1 MVQNWIVDW
10 STACNFRVWEK
21 GDLVKGGTSYYK
33 IKRQVDFSFHFSEWK
48 IGIDIFL
55 CQWPLEA
62 VEAKGGQWVNKLELG
77 YVKKSFF
84 RNFFHLKGPSVNFF
98 FKGQFFIHQNLN
110 FQVNETILL

>member
-33 IKRQVDFSFHFSEWK
+33 IKRKVDFFSNFSEWK

-55 CQWPLEA
+55 RQWPVES
-62 VEAKGGQWVNKLELG
+62 VEAKGGQWVNKSELG
-77 YVKKSFF
+77 YVKKSF
-84 RNFFHLKGPSVNFF
+84 LGT
-98 FKGQFFIHQNLN
+98 FFIWKYKRPQRAKS
-110 FQVNETILL
+110 